1 MAPPPKAPRR
11 SNQEL
16 VEALEH
22 LRYEYSMLFAVA
34 EALSSSL
41 ALNRLLKNALLE
53 SSAIHFRSLV
63 DFLYRPANARS
74 DDMAAED
81 FFADQARWSEAR
93 VRVHAR
99 SAAQRRRLM
108 RWRWS
113 AQPARSMVTMACPVR
128 RYARM
133 EASRTV
139 ATSPA
144 RGLEIGSA
152 VAMTGSPGTGGGQPL
167 GRARTR
173 LSGALSATGMWELP
187 TLCSQRTVAILTY
200 AWHALT
206 YENHCTL
213 G

>member
-81 FFADQARWSEAR
+81 FFADQAQWGEAR

-99 SAAQRRRLM
+99 SAA
-108 RWRWS
+108 
-113 AQPARSMVTMACPVR
+113 
-128 RYARM
+128 
-133 EASRTV
+133 
-139 ATSPA
+139 
-144 RGLEIGSA
+144 
-152 VAMTGSPGTGGGQPL
+152 
-167 GRARTR
+167 
-173 LSGALSATGMWELP
+173 
-187 TLCSQRTVAILTY
+187 
-200 AWHALT
+200 
-206 YENHCTL
+206 
-213 G
+213 